1 MNCKLK
7 FQTFVRSMIMC
18 ALLFNFSL
26 NLCAEERC
34 GKIEYENGFYYTI
47 QKGDTLWDLSQK
59 FSDSP
64 WQWPDLWRENKQIP
78 NPHWIYPGERVRLY
92 LKEGAGR
99 IAENKKNKSS
109 KQKLH
114 QMVQQIESTKKQV
127 YYHYSKSNQ
136 MGFIKGDA
144 VKPSGTI
151 LKVKDKKVMI
161 NEGDIIYIREE
172 GGVPLPEGKKYYI
185 YRTMKPVR
193 AQNLTPYPGVQHY
206 FTGVVEIVNKEE
218 GFAVGKV
225 IKSYRAINLYD
236 LLMPYEPIK
245 SQIAL
250 TESIKGLKGTIIL
263 SEEHKAMIGENDI
276 AFIDKGT
283 KDGIQSGQ
291 RYSIFY
297 QEKEKISANSKKA
310 VLLPPVQYGM
320 LLVLRTEEETATV
333 LIVDSE
339 KSTHDGAG
347 ICYPLD

>member
-7 FQTFVRSMIMC
+7 FQTFVSAMIMC

-26 NLCAEERC
+26 NLCAEERV
-34 GKIEYENGFYYTI
+34 GEIEYENGFYYTI

-64 WQWPDLWRENKQIP
+64 WQWPDLWRENKQLP
-78 NPHWIYPGERVRLY
+78 NPHWIYPGERIRLY
-92 LKEGAGR
+92 LKEDTGS
-99 IAENKKNKSS
+99 IPENKII
-109 KQKLH
+109 KQKIH
-114 QMVQQIESTKKQV
+114 QIESTKKQV
-127 YYHYSKSNQ
+127 YYYYSKIDQ
-136 MGFIKGDA
+136 AGFIKSDA
-144 VKPSGTI
+144 AKPSGTI
-151 LKVKDKKVMI
+151 LKVKDKKAMI

-172 GGVPLPEGKKYYI
+172 GGIPLPEGKKYYI

-206 FTGVVEIVNKEE
+206 FTGIAEIVNKEA

-225 IKSYRAINLYD
+225 IKSYRATNLYD

-245 SQIAL
+245 SEIAI
-250 TESIKGLKGTIIL
+250 TESIKGLKGRIIL

-283 KDGIQSGQ
+283 KDGIQPGQ

-297 QEKEKISANSKKA
+297 QEKEKISANSNQA

-320 LLVLRTEEETATV
+320 LLVLRTEKDTSTI
-333 LIVDSE
+333 LITYSE
-339 KSTHDGAG
+339 KSAHDGAG
-347 ICYPLD
+347 ICYPLDEG

>member
-7 FQTFVRSMIMC
+7 FQTFVCAMIMC

-26 NLCAEERC
+26 NLCAEERV

-47 QKGDTLWDLSQK
+47 QKGDTLWGLSQK

-64 WQWPDLWRENKQIP
+64 WQWPDLWRENKQLP
-78 NPHWIYPGERVRLY
+78 NPHWIYPGERIRLY
-92 LKEGAGR
+92 LKEGTGS
-99 IAENKKNKSS
+99 IAENKII
-109 KQKLH
+109 KQKIH
-114 QMVQQIESTKKQV
+114 QIESTKKQV
-127 YYHYSKSNQ
+127 YYYYSKIDQ
-136 MGFIKGDA
+136 AGFIKSDA
-144 VKPSGTI
+144 AKPSGTI

-172 GGVPLPEGKKYYI
+172 GGIPLPEGKKYYI
-185 YRTMKPVR
+185 YRTMKPVW

-206 FTGVVEIVNKEE
+206 FTGVVEIVSKEA

-225 IKSYRAINLYD
+225 IKSYRATNLYD
-236 LLMPYEPIK
+236 LVMPYKPIK
-245 SQIAL
+245 PEIAI

-283 KDGIQSGQ
+283 KDGIQPGQ

-297 QEKEKISANSKKA
+297 QEKEKISANSSQA

-320 LLVLRTEEETATV
+320 LLVLRTEKDTSTI
-333 LIVDSE
+333 LITNSE
-339 KSTHDGAG
+339 KSAQDGAG
-347 ICYPLD
+347 ICYPLDDRF

>member
-1 MNCKLK
+1 
-7 FQTFVRSMIMC
+7 MIMC

-26 NLCAEERC
+26 NLCAEERV

-64 WQWPDLWRENKQIP
+64 WQWPDLWRENKQLS
-78 NPHWIYPGERVRLY
+78 NPHWIYPGERIRLY
-92 LKEGAGR
+92 LKEGTGS
-99 IAENKKNKSS
+99 IAENKII
-109 KQKLH
+109 KQKIH
-114 QMVQQIESTKKQV
+114 QIESTKKQV
-127 YYHYSKSNQ
+127 YYYYSKIDQ
-136 MGFIKGDA
+136 AGFIKSDA

-172 GGVPLPEGKKYYI
+172 GGIPLPEGKKYYI

-206 FTGVVEIVNKEE
+206 FTGVVEIVSKEA

-236 LLMPYEPIK
+236 LVMPYEPIK
-245 SQIAL
+245 PQIAL

-283 KDGIQSGQ
+283 KDGIQPGQ

-297 QEKEKISANSKKA
+297 QEKEKISANSSQA

-320 LLVLRTEEETATV
+320 LLVLRTEKDTSTI
-333 LIVDSE
+333 LITNSE
-339 KSTHDGAG
+339 KSAQDGAG
-347 ICYPLD
+347 ICYPLDDRF